1 MKNRKIASLTLCF
14 GYLVSANAFSQ
25 QLVLPAFTGSSYT
38 NPLKDQSSID
48 SDFIGD
54 YSNER
59 NDFNAPLQP
68 FQNATFTANQSTG
81 LELISQTPFTA
92 QGSKVFFQSLPA
104 NQNWQ
109 VDVKAHISN
118 FSTQLPDPYYYAGLT
133 FGKMND
139 TVESSNAYRVNL
151 NFTRSSETNANVPQN
166 NFENTINSGIY
177 SNDNPG
183 TPPFVLIP
191 NEDLYLR
198 VKYDSVTMSCTHYY
212 SFNGDFYT
220 SFKSYYLKCVWGLS
234 PSDRFWI
241 NVVGTSVPFQSQA
254 EFNQYPNSNYSLAS
268 GQLYLSDFKITIDNS
283 SSSNNNSN
291 TSNTSSSSNSNSSS
305 SNIQSPSSNNKK
317 FKKMPKKGSLSSS
330 KKSQGASKKSSSKR
344 MGMKISGKKKKKK

>member
-1 MKNRKIASLTLCF
+1 MENRKIAILTLCF

-38 NPLKDQSSID
+38 NSLKDQSSID
-48 SDFIGD
+48 SDFIGNYSYERDD
-54 YSNER
+54 Y
-59 NDFNAPLQP
+59 NAPQQP
-68 FQNATFTANQSTG
+68 FQNATFSANQSTG

-118 FSTQLPDPYYYAGLT
+118 FSTQLPNPYYYAGLT
-133 FGKMND
+133 FGKIND

-151 NFTRSSETNANVPQN
+151 NFTRSSKTSTYVPQN

-177 SNDNPG
+177 SNDDPG

-198 VKYDSVTMSCTHYY
+198 VTYDSVTMSCTHYY
-212 SFNGDFYT
+212 SFDGNFYT

-234 PSDRFWI
+234 PSDKFWV
-241 NVVGTSVPFQSQA
+241 NLVGTSIPYQSQA
-254 EFNQYPNSNYSLAS
+254 EFNLYPISNYNLAS

-291 TSNTSSSSNSNSSS
+291 TSSTSSNSNSSS

-317 FKKMPKKGSLSSS
+317 LKKMPKKASLSSS
-330 KKSQGASKKSSSKR
+330 KKSQGASKKLSSNGTGK
-344 MGMKISGKKKKKK
+344 KISGKKKKKK

>member
-1 MKNRKIASLTLCF
+1 MKNRKIAILTLCF
-14 GYLVSANAFSQ
+14 GYFVFANAFSQ

-38 NPLKDQSSID
+38 NSLKDQSSID

-54 YSNER
+54 YSYER
-59 NDFNAPLQP
+59 DDYNAQEQPL
-68 FQNATFTANQSTG
+68 QNATFKANQSTG

-118 FSTQLPDPYYYAGLT
+118 FSKLLQNPYYYAGLT
-133 FGKMND
+133 FGKIND
-139 TVESSNAYRVNL
+139 TVVSSNAYRVNL
-151 NFTRSSETNANVPQN
+151 NFTRSLETSTYVPQN

-177 SNDNPG
+177 SNDDPG

-198 VKYDSVTMSCTHYY
+198 VTYDSVTMSCTHYY
-212 SFNGDFYT
+212 SLNGNTYT
-220 SFKSYYLKCVWGLS
+220 SFKSYYLKDVWGLS

-241 NVVGTSVPFQSQA
+241 NLVGTSIPYQSQA
-254 EFNQYPNSNYSLAS
+254 EFNLNPSSNYNLAS

-291 TSNTSSSSNSNSSS
+291 TSSTSSNSNSSS
-305 SNIQSPSSNNKK
+305 SNIQSSSSNNKK

-330 KKSQGASKKSSSKR
+330 KKSQGASKKLSSNGTGK
-344 MGMKISGKKKKKK
+344 KISGKKKKKK

>member
-1 MKNRKIASLTLCF
+1 MKNRKIAILTLCF

-38 NPLKDQSSID
+38 NSLRDQSTIE
-48 SDFIGD
+48 SDFIGA
-54 YSNER
+54 YSYER
-59 NDFNAPLQP
+59 DEYNAPVQP

-118 FSTQLPDPYYYAGLT
+118 FSTQLPNPYYYAGLT
-133 FGKMND
+133 FGKIND

-151 NFTRSSETNANVPQN
+151 NFTRSSDTNAYVPQN

-177 SNDNPG
+177 SNDDPG
-183 TPPFVLIP
+183 TPPFALIP

-198 VKYDSVTMSCTHYY
+198 VTYDSVTMSCTHYY
-212 SFNGDFYT
+212 SINGNTYT
-220 SFKSYYLKCVWGLS
+220 SFKSYYLKDVWGLS
-234 PSDRFWI
+234 TNDRFWVT
-241 NVVGTSVPFQSQA
+241 VVGTSIPFQSQTV
-254 EFNQYPNSNYSLAS
+254 FNQYPNSNYNLAA
-268 GQLYLSDFKITIDNS
+268 GQLYLSDFRITIANS

-291 TSNTSSSSNSNSSS
+291 TSNTSSNSNYSS

-317 FKKMPKKGSLSSS
+317 LKKMPKKGSLSSS
-330 KKSQGASKKSSSKR
+330 KKSQGASKKSSSK
-344 MGMKISGKKKKKK
+344 GTGKKISGKKEKKK